1 MEISEEAIKRYGQ
14 KVIRVPGV
22 DGGGPAAAPGD
33 IDSQPELRILIYIH
47 TYVHTEGINRSDVN
61 TVRRSSQCAEPR
73 SSDPIQR
80 HRAATRKFRLVPRV
94 YNCGSSEEL
103 EEEDHPPKS
112 GGRVAVLY

>member
-1 MEISEEAIKRYGQ
+1 MEINEEAIKRYGQ

-33 IDSQPELRILIYIH
+33 IDSQPELRILIYI
-47 TYVHTEGINRSDVN
+47 HTEGINRSDVN

-103 EEEDHPPKS
+103 EEEDPPKS
-112 GGRVAVLY
+112 AGRVAVLY